1 MANEELTSK
10 NMFVP
15 SKRDLRKD
23 YTELALIDEFK
34 DLTSKEMLFVWAF
47 GKYFDDLK
55 GNPKERM
62 TKSLIVA
69 YGSSMPRGDM
79 EKYFSGNIPEAVR
92 KAIVKMESFELS
104 GRLAAKKMVEKIF
117 DNFSKMVNIDMET
130 YLKEKDGN
138 GIDFSKY
145 KQYIDASTTVVEALG
160 GLIKYKEEGFG
171 VSYSTPEFDVKTKSL
186 LAQWHAD
193 KSEKK

>member
-15 SKRDLRKD
+15 SRRDLRKD
-23 YTELALIDEFK
+23 YSELASIDEFK
-34 DLTSKEMLFVWAF
+34 ELTSKEMLFVWSF

-55 GNPKERM
+55 DNPKERM
-62 TKSLIVA
+62 AKSIIVA
-69 YGSSMPRGDM
+69 YGTTMPKGDM

-117 DNFSKMVNIDMET
+117 DNFGKMVNIEMET
-130 YLKEKDGN
+130 YLKDKDGS
-138 GIDFSKY
+138 IDFSKY

-160 GLIKYKEEGFG
+160 SLIKYKEEGFG
-171 VSYSTPEFDVKTKSL
+171 VSYSLPEFDVKTKSL
-186 LAQWHAD
+186 LANWHAE